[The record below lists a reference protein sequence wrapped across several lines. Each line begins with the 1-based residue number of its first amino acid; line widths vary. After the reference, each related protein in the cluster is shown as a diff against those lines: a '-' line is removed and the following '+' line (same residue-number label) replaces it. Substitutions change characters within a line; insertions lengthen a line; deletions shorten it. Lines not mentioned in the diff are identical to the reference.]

1 MFLYRGVRGV
11 SVYGWIFKTHL
22 CTIQMYTTEL
32 CGSEMYSKMMQ
43 MFRGIDYRR
52 RVGYLWKAAGSGHSL
67 DNGNTSFCNVV
78 KLKHVS
84 SFGNFI
90 FYVLGHSVTLFAY
103 TVSRARK

>member
-1 MFLYRGVRGV
+1 
-11 SVYGWIFKTHL
+11 
-22 CTIQMYTTEL
+22 MYNTEL
-32 CGSEMYSKMMQ
+32 CGSEVYSKMMQ

-78 KLKHVS
+78 KLTHVS

-90 FYVLGHSVTLFAY
+90 FYALGHSVTLFAY
-103 TVSRARK
+103 MVSRARK